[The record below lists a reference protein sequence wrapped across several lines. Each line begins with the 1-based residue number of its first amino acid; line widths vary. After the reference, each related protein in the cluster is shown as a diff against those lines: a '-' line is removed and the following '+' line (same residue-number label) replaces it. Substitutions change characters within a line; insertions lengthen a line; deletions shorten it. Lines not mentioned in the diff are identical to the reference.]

1 VVFDRICAHND
12 IGHIL
17 TAPYSPTT
25 TGKVEH
31 LHKTVRAEFLSD
43 HDRVNATIETFQ
55 ASLDEWVHEYNTN
68 RPHQSLGD
76 RPPQERFALA
86 GVRLSA
92 DDSEEIEDRE
102 E

>member
-43 HDRVNATIETFQ
+43 H
-55 ASLDEWVHEYNTN
+55 
-68 RPHQSLGD
+68 
-76 RPPQERFALA
+76 A
-86 GVRLSA
+86 G
-92 DDSEEIEDRE
+92 
-102 E
+102 